1 MKLSGMKQN
10 WLAVALIVLAGL
22 GAVAATLSMGMV
34 TGESDAAGIQ
44 IPLVL
49 VALLFFVPLLLRG
62 FAWWPWATFAVAAV
76 AVLVSLPFGAALYLA
91 PSAFLVVVAGLLEL
105 AAPKAPEAP

>member
-22 GAVAATLSMGMV
+22 GAVAATLSMGIV
-34 TGESDAAGIQ
+34 SGDGNASGINL
-44 IPLVL
+44 PLLL
-49 VALLFFVPLLLRG
+49 VSLLFFVPLLLRG
-62 FAWWPWATFAVAAV
+62 FAWWPWATLVVAAV
-76 AVLVSLPFGAALYLA
+76 AVLVSLPFGAALYLI

-105 AAPKAPEAP
+105 AAPKAPKAP

>member
-34 TGESDAAGIQ
+34 TGDGAGIQ
-44 IPLVL
+44 VPLVI

-62 FAWWPWATFAVAAV
+62 FAWWPWAAVAVAVV
-76 AVLVSLPFGAALYLA
+76 AVLVSLPFGAALYLV

-105 AAPKAPEAP
+105 AAPKAPEGP